1 MDQRFVSVRNT
12 TSLGTR
18 NLKERDLHRATL
30 KRKLIVNE
38 KSEYFERKTN
48 VYTEERGDRKELQ
61 GWLGEW
67 KKARRT
73 MRRAPAEA
81 ANFITSGPRIL
92 QSNLLPDDEIADHAD
107 DVSQLSREPTESNR
121 PATPLMS
128 DFNKRLNPF
137 SLFFSLPSAILYPRL
152 FILLL
157 LFALSRTLPSSSPVF
172 PHHLDFHDFS
182 YVFWNLSSF
191 SSISCEIA
199 RFFSFHCRSPIFPC
213 KFLPLSLLS
222 SRISS

>member
-1 MDQRFVSVRNT
+1 
-12 TSLGTR
+12 
-18 NLKERDLHRATL
+18 
-30 KRKLIVNE
+30 
-38 KSEYFERKTN
+38 
-48 VYTEERGDRKELQ
+48 
-61 GWLGEW
+61 
-67 KKARRT
+67 

-152 FILLL
+152 LILLL
-157 LFALSRTLPSSSPVF
+157 LFALSPTLPSSSPVF
-172 PHHLDFHDFS
+172 PRRLDFHDVS
-182 YVFWNLSSF
+182 KSF
-191 SSISCEIA
+191 V
-199 RFFSFHCRSPIFPC
+199 IF
-213 KFLPLSLLS
+213 LDLVRNRSLLFVS
-222 SRISS
+222 LSFFDFSL